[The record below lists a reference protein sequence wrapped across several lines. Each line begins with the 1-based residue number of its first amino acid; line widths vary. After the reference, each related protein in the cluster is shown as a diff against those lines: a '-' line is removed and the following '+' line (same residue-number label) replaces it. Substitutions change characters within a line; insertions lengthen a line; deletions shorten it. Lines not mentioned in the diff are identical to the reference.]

1 MRVCSA
7 HHRRLAGSDA
17 ADRAPLMNTRTDTQ
31 ARERGLPRRHPDL
44 DRRLTPSRAAS
55 NCDATRLDFFQ
66 HLSQLA
72 GSLNTRVCCELC
84 SGMGAKY
91 INLVQKYTGSF
102 RPAFLSHGAG
112 QIVPICSSMNENIRR
127 VALGLSGA
135 TNKASRTRPHT
146 TCSPFHPV
154 RSPTA
159 KQQQQ

>member
-1 MRVCSA
+1 MAPRPTSPVLYLRALRCVCVRPA
-7 HHRRLAGSDA
+7 TYRRLAGSDA
-17 ADRAPLMNTRTDTQ
+17 ADRAPLMNTRTDTR

-91 INLVQKYTGSF
+91 INLVQK
-102 RPAFLSHGAG
+102 
-112 QIVPICSSMNENIRR
+112 
-127 VALGLSGA
+127 
-135 TNKASRTRPHT
+135 
-146 TCSPFHPV
+146 
-154 RSPTA
+154 
-159 KQQQQ
+159 